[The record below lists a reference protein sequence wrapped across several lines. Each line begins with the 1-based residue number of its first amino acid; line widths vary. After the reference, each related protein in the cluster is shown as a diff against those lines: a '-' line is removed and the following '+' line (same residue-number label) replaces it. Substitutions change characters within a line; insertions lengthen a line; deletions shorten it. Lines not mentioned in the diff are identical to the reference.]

1 MRVICQLECL
11 IFKYGPY
18 NEILI
23 TILQI
28 NNRSIQDMQIF
39 GDPLR
44 TPIVIVEHVL
54 NVPRRFP
61 SENSL
66 LRHIGH
72 IDSDGFPLSLNYDS
86 IAKKFA
92 QPSNDRVLKIVVF
105 VHGFQACLV
114 AFIANYT
121 FYF

>member
-11 IFKYGPY
+11 IFTYGPY

-39 GDPLR
+39 GDPLH

-66 LRHIGH
+66 LKHIGH
-72 IDSDGFPLSLNYDS
+72 MDCDGFPLNLYDC
-86 IAKKFA
+86 IGKKSA
-92 QPSNDRVLKIVVF
+92 QQSNDRVLKIVVF

-114 AFIANYT
+114 DFIANYT